1 MVIYDCTYTDKE
13 FEGKIGW
20 GHSTWQEGVC
30 LSKAANVKNLV
41 IFHHDPDH
49 EDRFMERLESDAR
62 QLWSVAVLAREHMR
76 FNLT

>member
-20 GHSTWQEGVC
+20 GHSTWQEGVR

-41 IFHHDPDH
+41 IFHGLAPVSPDT
-49 EDRFMERLESDAR
+49 LTGLQLGSDEVSR
-62 QLWSVAVLAREHMR
+62 
-76 FNLT
+76 